1 MSIKKDIFAPL
12 ALGLG
17 ATRRAAMLLVMM
29 LTMTVQTAWAETING
44 VSYID
49 ENGQPQSAN
58 NVTVLTGSETSLQ
71 PGWYVVNSTI
81 NYTSTVLLADGQ
93 CHLILADG
101 GQMNIGSSESPID
114 SERGIDGTESTLTVY
129 GQASGTGE
137 LNVFTSG
144 WNKDAILVDYLT
156 INGGKITAS
165 ASGEDAS
172 GLRAYENVTINGGV
186 INASATGTSQWG
198 GVVSESFGVKAYR
211 VIFNGGQLTAW
222 GSNKGILASDI
233 SLSWKNLS
241 DFIEAN
247 SYSNS
252 FYNSSSLTIAEGKTF
267 TDGKGNYYAAANAS
281 DVAALTNTR
290 LSPVEIYAVTF
301 DSNGGSAVPTQYV
314 ASGAKAT
321 NPTVPTK
328 EGKVFSGWYIDSN
341 LQNLYS
347 FTEMVTGPLTLYAK
361 WTDAFSFNISDAII
375 QKVYRY
381 TGSAVRP
388 IVRNSAGQVLTHGI
402 NYTFSYTGAAGMQ
415 APGVYTLTVTG
426 KAPYSGSQT
435 VNVHVLTFEKYDGTA
450 LATATLP
457 ENQDNAFIITST
469 TTTIQSGWYVV
480 SDDVTVTDRIKVSGD
495 VHLVLCDGATLTAET
510 GISVTDG
517 NSLTIYS
524 QSGNT
529 GTLMATIHD
538 SKTNDLHAA
547 IGGDRYRKFPQDTGT
562 PVKAGTI
569 TIHGGV
575 INATACFESA
585 GIGRAY
591 RGTAGTI
598 NIYGGKITASCNGT
612 KGTGIGGSGAT
623 IHLGWCRSD
632 ADFIETQGFEGTVVF
647 DKNFVLDETP
657 IVATAENS
665 DGQRIV
671 PTTGTPRTVTFQSN
685 GGTEVTAQTILSGNT
700 ITEPG
705 KPLKPNHKFAG
716 WYADENFSGDAYDF
730 SSAVTTNFTLY
741 AKWTAVAPISYID
754 ASGQTVTD
762 FTDYTPMES
771 DYTELPEGTFF
782 VGENTTVG
790 SRINVYGTVSLIL
803 GDGTTL
809 TAEKGIGVD
818 ENNTLNIFQQSQGT
832 GALIAYGDSINAAI
846 GASFSSKKCGAIN
859 IYGGRITATSGADNI
874 ATIGSFIGYYSGT
887 ISIFGGQVTAHS
899 YHEDD
904 VNSIAIGSWDAPI
917 HLSWRQTS
925 DFIRGDS
932 YWGTFIFDKAMT
944 DGEGNL
950 YIGTL
955 MTTASLNGKTLQPAY
970 TITYHLGDGDGING
984 NPAFYTINTETFT
997 LTDPSKEGYL
1007 FCGWF
1012 SDAEFTTAATTTITK
1027 GSMGDKTFYA
1037 KWKKLMTNA
1046 DISITIPKQTYTGD
1060 ELTPE
1065 ITVTDGETTLT
1076 LDTDYTVT
1084 APNGPIQDA
1093 GSYNY
1098 TISGMGNYAGETTA
1112 TFTIE
1117 KATPTVNAPTAVED
1131 LVYNGSAPALVNA
1144 GSTDFGTLLYSLDGE
1159 NYSEDIPTATN
1170 AGTYTVYYKVV
1181 GDDNHN
1187 DVLGSI
1193 EVTIAPKAVTSEDIS
1208 IANIAD
1214 QTYTGLA
1221 IEPDVVVTDGEKT
1234 LAPGTDYEVAY
1245 SNNVNTGTATAT
1257 ITGKGNYSD
1266 SKETTFTI
1274 VYPTVT
1280 TSYVEA
1286 TGTLHENVVAIP
1298 LINTMTTL
1306 GSGWYVVND
1315 NVNYTGQITLDGDVN
1330 LILADGKTMTASG
1343 NSHGIDGDGSLTIY
1357 GQALGTGILTVTST
1371 SDVGIYGIDGVTIN
1385 GGTVNTTG
1393 ICSDGD
1399 VTINGG
1405 KVTSTGD
1412 PSICSYSGTI
1422 ILGLSNATDYIT
1434 AESYSGA
1441 VKVAD
1446 GQTLTDGTST
1456 YSGSLG
1462 TELSGRTL
1470 YLYTEQLNL
1479 AANLANDNYWTTF
1492 YCGHT
1497 GFKIDE
1503 GENAWAYTAEYDAG
1517 NARLTLHKLGKVI
1530 PKNTAVILVG
1540 DDNSISM
1547 TASSE
1552 AAQNEVNNDLHG
1564 TDIRT
1569 ATSELGTGT
1578 FYVMGKQSGNF
1589 GFFPYT
1595 AQYMPAR
1602 KAYLLVDGDAQA
1614 RGLTMTLDETTG
1626 ISSTTND
1633 TNDNA
1638 WYTLDG
1644 RKLDGKPTTK
1654 GLYINNGR
1662 KIVIK

>member
-1 MSIKKDIFAPL
+1 
-12 ALGLG
+12 
-17 ATRRAAMLLVMM
+17 
-29 LTMTVQTAWAETING
+29 
-44 VSYID
+44 
-49 ENGQPQSAN
+49 
-58 NVTVLTGSETSLQ
+58 
-71 PGWYVVNSTI
+71 
-81 NYTSTVLLADGQ
+81 
-93 CHLILADG
+93 
-101 GQMNIGSSESPID
+101 
-114 SERGIDGTESTLTVY
+114 
-129 GQASGTGE
+129 
-137 LNVFTSG
+137 
-144 WNKDAILVDYLT
+144 
-156 INGGKITAS
+156 
-165 ASGEDAS
+165 
-172 GLRAYENVTINGGV
+172 
-186 INASATGTSQWG
+186 
-198 GVVSESFGVKAYR
+198 
-211 VIFNGGQLTAW
+211 
-222 GSNKGILASDI
+222 
-233 SLSWKNLS
+233 
-241 DFIEAN
+241 
-247 SYSNS
+247 
-252 FYNSSSLTIAEGKTF
+252 
-267 TDGKGNYYAAANAS
+267 
-281 DVAALTNTR
+281 
-290 LSPVEIYAVTF
+290 
-301 DSNGGSAVPTQYV
+301 
-314 ASGAKAT
+314 
-321 NPTVPTK
+321 
-328 EGKVFSGWYIDSN
+328 
-341 LQNLYS
+341 
-347 FTEMVTGPLTLYAK
+347 
-361 WTDAFSFNISDAII
+361 
-375 QKVYRY
+375 
-381 TGSAVRP
+381 
-388 IVRNSAGQVLTHGI
+388 
-402 NYTFSYTGAAGMQ
+402 
-415 APGVYTLTVTG
+415 
-426 KAPYSGSQT
+426 
-435 VNVHVLTFEKYDGTA
+435 
-450 LATATLP
+450 
-457 ENQDNAFIITST
+457 
-469 TTTIQSGWYVV
+469 
-480 SDDVTVTDRIKVSGD
+480 
-495 VHLVLCDGATLTAET
+495 
-510 GISVTDG
+510 
-517 NSLTIYS
+517 
-524 QSGNT
+524 
-529 GTLMATIHD
+529 
-538 SKTNDLHAA
+538 
-547 IGGDRYRKFPQDTGT
+547 
-562 PVKAGTI
+562 
-569 TIHGGV
+569 
-575 INATACFESA
+575 
-585 GIGRAY
+585 
-591 RGTAGTI
+591 
-598 NIYGGKITASCNGT
+598 
-612 KGTGIGGSGAT
+612 
-623 IHLGWCRSD
+623 
-632 ADFIETQGFEGTVVF
+632 
-647 DKNFVLDETP
+647 
-657 IVATAENS
+657 
-665 DGQRIV
+665 
-671 PTTGTPRTVTFQSN
+671 
-685 GGTEVTAQTILSGNT
+685 VTAQTILSGNT

-818 ENNTLNIFQQSQGT
+818 GNNTLNIFQQSQGT

-846 GASFSSKKCGAIN
+846 GASFSSKECGAIN
-859 IYGGRITATSGADNI
+859 IYGGRITATSGANNI
-874 ATIGSFIGYYSGT
+874 ATIGSFVGYYSGT

-899 YHEDD
+899 YND
-904 VNSIAIGSWDAPI
+904 NSIAIGSWDAPI

-955 MTTASLNGKTLQPAY
+955 MINEQTAPLNGKTLQPAY

-1221 IEPDVVVTDGEKT
+1221 IEPDVVVSDGETT

-1286 TGTLHENVVAIP
+1286 DGTLHENVVAIP

-1315 NVNYTGQITLDGDVN
+1315 NVNYTGQITLNGDVN

-1343 NSHGIDGDGSLTIY
+1343 NSHGIYGDGSLTIY

-1371 SDVGIYGIDGVTIN
+1371 NDVGIRVVDGVTIN
-1385 GGTVNTTG
+1385 GGTVNAKG
-1393 ICSDGD
+1393 IYSDGD
-1399 VTINGG
+1399 ITINGG
-1405 KVTSTGD
+1405 KVTATATGN
-1412 PSICSYSGTI
+1412 SGICSYSGTI
-1422 ILGLSNATDYIT
+1422 TLGLRNVTDYIT
-1434 AESYSGA
+1434 AESYSAYLGII
-1441 VKVAD
+1441 VKA

-1456 YSGSLG
+1456 YSGTLTDEQKIAIAEKVLTAPTYSVTANRATTQDTEYWSTFYHPAAGYTADENTTVYQAAVNTTTNKVELTAVPGREIPADKAVVLKSTQSAITLSRATTTQTLDGNELKGGSTVADGTVPYTLAANGGTVGFYKFVGAALNPNKAHLEITAPAQSAPAFLG
-1462 TELSGRTL
+1462 FEENTTAINEHELHESHELSG
-1470 YLYTEQLNL
+1470 
-1479 AANLANDNYWTTF
+1479 
-1492 YCGHT
+1492 
-1497 GFKIDE
+1497 
-1503 GENAWAYTAEYDAG
+1503 
-1517 NARLTLHKLGKVI
+1517 
-1530 PKNTAVILVG
+1530 
-1540 DDNSISM
+1540 
-1547 TASSE
+1547 
-1552 AAQNEVNNDLHG
+1552 
-1564 TDIRT
+1564 
-1569 ATSELGTGT
+1569 
-1578 FYVMGKQSGNF
+1578 
-1589 GFFPYT
+1589 
-1595 AQYMPAR
+1595 
-1602 KAYLLVDGDAQA
+1602 
-1614 RGLTMTLDETTG
+1614 
-1626 ISSTTND
+1626 
-1633 TNDNA
+1633 A

-1644 RKLDGKPTTK
+1644 RKLQGKPSAK
-1654 GLYINNGR
+1654 GIYVRNGR
-1662 KIVIK
+1662 KFIIK